1 MTISVVQATQSSQNP
16 APDGVSVTIDAQASS
31 DGGLTPVADITEAI
45 ADPDKDS
52 AKDIAKALT
61 TVAGVMIQF
70 STTGATKSWEQMQR
84 LVETLPKCLTK

>member
-1 MTISVVQATQSSQNP
+1 MAIIITQPLTSSQNP

-61 TVAGVMIQF
+61 TVAGVMYC
-70 STTGATKSWEQMQR
+70 GVRYE
-84 LVETLPKCLTK
+84 